1 MSKMFIAILVRLREY
16 LRGVIKGRR
25 IKIYVATYKP
35 KSIKMGTKNN
45 VVLGITVYIF
55 RIRYIVKL
63 KVLSLKKAME
73 KSDEKFFSLFL
84 FW

>member
-1 MSKMFIAILVRLREY
+1 MYSDKFSECANLKCPRCLLQLARLREY

-35 KSIKMGTKNN
+35 KKYQKWKIYSEIE
-45 VVLGITVYIF
+45 
-55 RIRYIVKL
+55 RA
-63 KVLSLKKAME
+63 LSLKKAMG